1 MQQADA
7 KYCRSVQ
14 QCLFSIVLLLMLA
27 LGGPVLAQEGA
38 LLDDTSASTVA
49 EAELSPEAIESE
61 AVPEASPQ
69 EDVPT
74 IGTAS
79 VEGNVYG
86 STPAAGRVYSNYWQG
101 SMMFRE
107 KEINNLLAVYQ
118 HYKRNKDTAVPT
130 PAQPLPDESIADLLP
145 PEPVD
150 PTQQEVLQFSVGS
163 LIYQSPEAWSVWI
176 NGQRYSGEDLTEGF
190 LIDES
195 RLSVVSA
202 NEQEVTFL
210 WIPNSVTF
218 PILLERLDQKETL
231 EAESG
236 PSPQKAYNE
245 ELIVDEESQT
255 VSITMHPNQT
265 FISRFMSVFEGT
277 NSIGLSSSLNE
288 RYSQFDQPP
297 LDSDDPMVDGDAGTE
312 DVRELPGGLNVRR
325 TAPGQDPTRA
335 IADGLIEQYQNAVPN
350 IQNALGGAN

>member
-7 KYCRSVQ
+7 KYCRSVR
-14 QCLFSIVLLLMLA
+14 QCLFSSVLLLMLA
-27 LGGPVLAQEGA
+27 
-38 LLDDTSASTVA
+38 TA
-49 EAELSPEAIESE
+49 EPAFT
-61 AVPEASPQ
+61 Q
-69 EDVPT
+69 EDVLP
-74 IGTAS
+74 GDAS
-79 VEGNVYG
+79 PPPAAEMDLPPEAPSEEEMPIAETTNITGNIYG

-218 PILLERLDQKETL
+218 PILLERLEQKETL

-245 ELIVDEESQT
+245 ELLVDEESQT

-277 NSIGLSSSLNE
+277 NSTKLSSSLSE

-297 LDSDDPMVDGDAGTE
+297 IDPDAPLLEGEVE
-312 DVRELPGGLNVRR
+312 DMRELPGGLNVRR

-335 IADGLIEQYQNAVPN
+335 IADGLIEQYQNTVPN
-350 IQNALGGAN
+350 IQNALGGANQPQ